1 MKCCVL
7 GSGTWG
13 SALAQVLSDNSNE
26 VIIYGRDVEEVSDIN
41 NNHPVFCKLPR
52 KILEN

>member
-1 MKCCVL
+1 MIKLLCRCVIKMKCCVL

-41 NNHPVFCKLPR
+41 NNH
-52 KILEN
+52 